1 MKGLEVSSEA
11 SEAQAQEAKELGKHG
26 GDHMPGDRKQ
36 VDDVNL
42 LSQGGTQASYLTS
55 RIKRDHPEILERM
68 KAGEFKS
75 VRQAAIEAGIV
86 KIPTILEEKAG

>member
-1 MKGLEVSSEA
+1 LKGLEVSSEA

-26 GDHMPGDRKQ
+26 DNQHTERGCDNITSSSKR
-36 VDDVNL
+36 
-42 LSQGGTQASYLTS
+42 GTQASYLTS